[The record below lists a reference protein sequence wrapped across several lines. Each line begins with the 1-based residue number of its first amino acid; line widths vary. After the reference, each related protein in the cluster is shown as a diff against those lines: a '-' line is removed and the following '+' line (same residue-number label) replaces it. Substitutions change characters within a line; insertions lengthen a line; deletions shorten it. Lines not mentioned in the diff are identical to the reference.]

1 MTSNEVFAM
10 KEPQSLTEI
19 LAILR
24 LQKHVLQ
31 TQFGVLDLAV
41 FGSYVNHTQIQASDV
56 DLFVDL
62 KPEYKTFDNY
72 MELRF
77 FLEEQLQKKIDLA
90 IKESIRE
97 ELKADIF
104 NEAVYV

>member
-1 MTSNEVFAM
+1 M

-24 LQKHVLQ
+24 QQKHVLY

-41 FGSYVNHTQIQASDV
+41 FGSYANSQQSSMSDV

-72 MELRF
+72 MELKF
-77 FLEEQLQKKIDLA
+77 FLEEQLQKK
-90 IKESIRE
+90 K
-97 ELKADIF
+97 
-104 NEAVYV
+104 N

>member
-1 MTSNEVFAM
+1 M
-10 KEPQSLTEI
+10 KEPQNLAEF
-19 LAILR
+19 LAILQR
-24 LQKHVLQ
+24 QKKALQAK
-31 TQFGVLDLAV
+31 FGVLDLAI
-41 FGSYVNHTQIQASDV
+41 FGSYVNHQQTQTSDV

-77 FLEEQLQKKIDLA
+77 FLEEQLQKKVDLA
-90 IKESIRE
+90 MKESIRE
-97 ELKADIF
+97 ELKAAIF

>member
-1 MTSNEVFAM
+1 M
-10 KEPQSLTEI
+10 KEPQTLAEI
-19 LAILR
+19 LAILQSR
-24 LQKHVLQ
+24 KNALQAK
-31 TQFGVLDLAV
+31 FGVLDLAV
-41 FGSYVNHTQIQASDV
+41 FGSYVNHAQTQASDV

-72 MELRF
+72 MELKF

-90 IKESIRE
+90 IKESIRN